1 MQADTDQV
9 REERFEQLTV
19 QQKKKKKVEEEV
31 KEEEGQGDFLKKV
44 YWQLAN
50 NCLLIHFCSSF

>member
-31 KEEEGQGDFLKKV
+31 KEEEGQGDF
-44 YWQLAN
+44 
-50 NCLLIHFCSSF
+50 F

>member
-9 REERFEQLTV
+9 MEERFEQLTV

-31 KEEEGQGDFLKKV
+31 KEEEGQGDF
-44 YWQLAN
+44 
-50 NCLLIHFCSSF
+50 F